1 MITSVDK
8 EKTPNLTEDPDCTGL
23 LVTDNTGSITD
34 NILSDSG
41 YATSDSEDNNIIN
54 TEDSTRYNRQERTA
68 SRFVF

>member
-8 EKTPNLTEDPDCTGL
+8 EKTPNQPEYPDCTGL

-41 YATSDSEDNNIIN
+41 YVTSDS
-54 TEDSTRYNRQERTA
+54 EDSTRYNRQERIA